1 MTNCDHCLVH
11 LQDKCFLSQITR
23 VRRDV
28 MIASSAAAASRADQV
43 EQRLS
48 GSASDLS
55 GQLQQEGSS

>member
-1 MTNCDHCLVH
+1 MN
-11 LQDKCFLSQITR
+11 
-23 VRRDV
+23 
-28 MIASSAAAASRADQV
+28 ASSAAAASRADQV